1 MNKIELTYSPYN
13 LKFIKPFETSK
24 GIINERKGFIIQ
36 LKSSSGKKGIGDAAP
51 LPEFGSEKFI
61 DDESALKNIKL
72 RFKLDLALIENNIT
86 NILLPYEKLPALRHG
101 LEQALINLI
110 CKEKNYSL
118 NELFNKSSQKEIK
131 VNAVIGF
138 LSPKESADAASK
150 FIVEGFQ
157 TLKVKVGRELFDEDL
172 KCLKEIRKA
181 VGNKIKI
188 RVDANSKW
196 KLSESVNNLNKLES
210 LNLEYIEQPVKS
222 LKDFIEL
229 SRKTSIPLAADESI
243 KTEKDAKNF
252 ISKKTAS
259 VLILKPM
266 MLGGII
272 PTLNIIRLAEEN
284 GIEVV
289 ISSSFESVIGRSMAI
304 FAASVVKND
313 LAHGLATGIYF
324 DKDLT
329 VDPYPV
335 IKGKISLAIV

>member
-1 MNKIELTYSPYN
+1 MNKIELTYSPYK
-13 LKFIKPFETSK
+13 LKFVKPFETSK
-24 GIINERKGFIIQ
+24 GIISERNGFIIE
-36 LKSSSGKKGIGDAAP
+36 LKSNIGKIGVGDLSP
-51 LPEFGSEKFI
+51 LPEFGSEKFS
-61 DDESALKNIKL
+61 DDEAALKKIKL
-72 RFKLDLALIENNIT
+72 KFKLDLALIENNIT
-86 NILLPYEKLPALRHG
+86 NILLPYKKLPALRHG

-118 NELFNKSSQKEIK
+118 NELFNISSQKAIK

-138 LSPKESADAASK
+138 LTSKESADAASRY
-150 FIVEGFQ
+150 IAEGFQ
-157 TLKVKVGRELFDEDL
+157 TLKVKVGRRLFDEDL

-188 RVDANSKW
+188 RIDANGKW
-196 KLSESVNNLNKLES
+196 KLSEAAD
-210 LNLEYIEQPVKS
+210 NLEKLKSLDLEYVEQPVKS

-243 KTEKDAKNF
+243 KNEKDVNNF
-252 ISKKTAS
+252 ISKKAAS

-284 GIEVV
+284 GIGVV

-324 DKDLT
+324 EKDLAI
-329 VDPYPV
+329 DPYPV
-335 IKGKISLAIV
+335 KNGRINLEID